1 MKIYFLKTLILVFT
15 FALYAGAENTS
26 FEGLYGD
33 FDLKSVSAS
42 PVVSPV
48 PVAVAS
54 EVESSDEIPEWLVM
68 VFMNAR
74 NDLYASAMKD
84 VNEMETVGS
93 TSKVAVTVELGLLQD
108 KGNSTRFFIEKDND
122 ISRIKS
128 TNVKVMNSDMGSYK
142 HFVNFAKW
150 SIRRHPAKHYM
161 VILWSH
167 GSGRVDIGGA
177 DNTGAELGIAY
188 DNLTRNFIR
197 NSQIAT
203 ALKDIGEYAGQKVD
217 VYSSDACL
225 MQMMSVAYEI
235 QEHAEYLVQSEE
247 NIPDFGFPYTAIL
260 NSLNASASVSP
271 LKASKIIADEFN
283 TFYKANKPGTTMS
296 VINSAKFKDFNG
308 LLNSWIRLA
317 VKNRAEVLKAVSGT
331 LSLERGY
338 DGVDT
343 TYNARSKDLYDFIEN
358 VNAIVDEK
366 SEVYRAGKALQDYIN
381 GSLVVYNKTTNNNM
395 DYSRAKGLAVYF
407 PQMIYDTSYD
417 VMLVSRDTLWDDFIK
432 WIIDESY
439 EIR

>member
-33 FDLKSVSAS
+33 FDIKSVSA
-42 PVVSPV
+42 SPV

-150 SIRRHPAKHYM
+150 SIKRHPAKHYM

-177 DNTGAELGIAY
+177 DNSGAELGIAY
-188 DNLTRNFIR
+188 DDLTRNFIR
-197 NSQIAT
+197 NKQIAM
-203 ALKDIGEYAGQKVD
+203 ALREIGKYAGQKVD

-225 MQMMSVAYEI
+225 MQMLSVAYEI
-235 QEHAEYLVQSEE
+235 KDHADYLVQSEE
-247 NIPDFGFPYTAIL
+247 TISDFGFPYTAIL
-260 NSLNASASVSP
+260 NSLNASASVSA
-271 LKASKIIADEFN
+271 LEASQIIADEFN

-296 VINSAKFKDFNG
+296 VINSAKFGKFNG
-308 LLNSWIRLA
+308 LLNSWIRQVV
-317 VKNRAEVLKAVSGT
+317 VKNRVEVLEAVKET
-331 LSLERGY
+331 LSFEHGY

-358 VNAIVDEK
+358 VNRKIDRK
-366 SEVYRAGKALQDYIN
+366 SELYRAGKDLQKYIN
-381 GSLVVYNKTTNNNM
+381 GSLVVYNKTTNNRM

-407 PQMIYDTSYD
+407 PQKRIASDYD